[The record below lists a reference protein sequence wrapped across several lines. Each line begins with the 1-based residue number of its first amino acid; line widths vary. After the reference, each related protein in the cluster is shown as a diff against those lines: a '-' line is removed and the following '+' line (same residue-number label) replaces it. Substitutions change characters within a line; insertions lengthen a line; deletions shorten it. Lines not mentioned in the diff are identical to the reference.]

1 MKNTIPSHQNSQ
13 DKNQTNGRILIIPC
27 PLQGHAAPLM
37 KLSHQ
42 ITKLGTNVTFL
53 TTDLIHARLSES
65 ECWDQ
70 GLRVISIPDGL
81 AFQSDCKDQ
90 KLLHESL
97 QRVMPGYLENLL
109 KEANQSSKMDD
120 RICGVIVDSPL
131 AWMMEIPKKMGIK
144 VAVFWCST
152 PGSLALG
159 FKIPE
164 LLESKFIDSDGTP
177 LQNQSIQLLPSLPA
191 MDITDLLWYFP
202 SDRNAQKSMFHVMK
216 DIMRHMQNATWVL
229 CNWFQEFIPA
239 ASNLSPNI
247 LSIGPLLANGQ
258 SAGSFCSEDS
268 TCLSWL
274 DKQPKSSVVYVAFG
288 STSRFSQQQ
297 LDELALGLELMG
309 RPFLWVAWS
318 GLKDVSSPVYTNEYT
333 KRVADRGKMVEWAPQ
348 EAVLAHPSTACFVTH
363 CGWSSFMESL
373 SMGVPLVCWPYFG
386 DQLYTRTCVCDA
398 WRVGMRLKADEGGV
412 VSMYEIK
419 NKVEEVVSDGIVR
432 ENVLRLKGMARN
444 SISKGGSSLVNLEN
458 ILKQMKC

>member
-1 MKNTIPSHQNSQ
+1 
-13 DKNQTNGRILIIPC
+13 
-27 PLQGHAAPLM
+27 
-37 KLSHQ
+37 
-42 ITKLGTNVTFL
+42 
-53 TTDLIHARLSES
+53 
-65 ECWDQ
+65 
-70 GLRVISIPDGL
+70 
-81 AFQSDCKDQ
+81 
-90 KLLHESL
+90 
-97 QRVMPGYLENLL
+97 MPGYLENLL

-120 RICGVIVDSPL
+120 RICGVIVDSPM

-164 LLESKFIDSDGTP
+164 LLQSKFIDSDGTP
-177 LQNQSIQLLPSLPA
+177 LQNESIQLLPSLPA
-191 MDITDLLWYFP
+191 MDTTDLLWYFP
-202 SDRNAQKSMFHVMK
+202 SDPNSQKSMFHIIK
-216 DIMRHMQNATWVL
+216 DIMRHMQNANWVL
-229 CNWFQEFIPA
+229 CNWFQELNPA

-297 LDELALGLELMG
+297 LDELGLGLELMG

-318 GLKDVSSPVYTNEYT
+318 GLKDVSTPVYMNEYT
-333 KRVADRGKMVEWAPQ
+333 ERVAGRGKIVEWAPQ

-373 SMGVPLVCWPYFG
+373 SMGVPLLCWPYFG
-386 DQLYTRTCVCDA
+386 DQLYTRTCVCEA
-398 WRVGMRLKADEGGV
+398 WRVGMRLKADDGGV
-412 VSMYEIK
+412 CM
-419 NKVEEVVSDGIVR
+419 R
-432 ENVLRLKGMARN
+432 LRTRWRRFCLMG
-444 SISKGGSSLVNLEN
+444 L
-458 ILKQMKC
+458 

>member
-1 MKNTIPSHQNSQ
+1 MENAIRTHRNSQ
-13 DKNQTNGRILIIPC
+13 DKNETVGHILIIPC

-42 ITKLGTNVTFL
+42 IIKLGTNVTFL
-53 TTDLIHARLSES
+53 TTDLIHARLTES
-65 ECWDQ
+65 KSWDQ
-70 GLRVISIPDGL
+70 GLWVISIPDGPE
-81 AFQSDCKDQ
+81 FQSGCKDQ
-90 KLLHESL
+90 VQLHAGL

-120 RICGVIVDSPL
+120 SICGVIVDAPM

-152 PGSLALG
+152 PGCLALG

-177 LQNQSIQLLPSLPA
+177 LHNENIQLLPSLPA
-191 MDITDLLWYFP
+191 MNITDLVWYFP
-202 SDRNAQKSMFHVMK
+202 SDPNTQKSMFHVIK
-216 DIMRHMQNATWVL
+216 DIMRHMQNANWVL
-229 CNWFQEFIPA
+229 CNWFQELNPG
-239 ASNLSPNI
+239 ASNLSQNI

-258 SAGSFCSEDS
+258 SSGSFCSEDS

-274 DKQPKSSVVYVAFG
+274 DKHPKSSVVYVAFG

-297 LDELALGLELMG
+297 LDELALGLEIMG

-318 GLKDVSSPVYTNEYT
+318 GLKDGSSPAYTNEYT
-333 KRVADRGKMVEWAPQ
+333 ERVAGRGKIVEWAPQ
-348 EAVLAHPSTACFVTH
+348 EAVLSHPSTACFVTH

-373 SMGVPLVCWPYFG
+373 IMGVPLLCWPYFG

-398 WRVGMRLKADEGGV
+398 WRVGMRLKPDEGGL
-412 VSMYEIK
+412 VSRYEIK
-419 NKVEEVVSDGIVR
+419 NMVEEVLSDGSVR

-444 SISKGGSSLVNLEN
+444 SISKGGSTLVNLEYF
-458 ILKQMKC
+458 LKQIKC